1 MDQYVSAMGE
11 GRTRQ
16 LVRALGWGLMITPLD
31 PRDPGDLPFV
41 LDNGEYAVWQAWI
54 EAQKRAGLT
63 EDEAMGKWIAGGWAE
78 PERDEDAFEV
88 FLERYGPRARWVV
101 APDIVA
107 AGQASLDRS
116 TRWMNRCRA
125 HCDMVLIAVQNGMTP
140 ADLAPYVSRQV
151 GIFLGGSTDWKKDE
165 MRTWGEFC
173 AEKRCH
179 YHIARVNTERR
190 YQIARWAGAHS
201 TDGTSGTKFT
211 KNMEKIDTWRRQQ
224 TLFKPGW
231 DDAA

>member
-11 GRTRQ
+11 GRTRE
-16 LVRALGWGLMITPLD
+16 LVRALGWGLMITPMD
-31 PRDPGDLPFV
+31 PRDPGDIPFV
-41 LDNGEYAVWQAWI
+41 LDNGEYAVWQAWM
-54 EAQKRAGLT
+54 AARQKESLT
-63 EDEAMGKWIAGGWAE
+63 EGEAMARWLAGGWAE
-78 PERDEDAFEV
+78 PERSEEGFEA

-125 HCDMVLIAVQNGMTP
+125 FCDMVLIAVQNGMEP
-140 ADLAPYVSRQV
+140 SDLRPFVGRQV
-151 GIFLGGSTDWKKDE
+151 GIFLGGSTEWKKDE
-165 MRTWGEFC
+165 MRKWGEFC
-173 AEKRCH
+173 HKMGCH
-179 YHIARVNTERR
+179 YHVARVNTERR

-211 KNMEKIDTWRRQQ
+211 KNMGKIDTWRRQG
-224 TLFKPGW
+224 TLFLPGSE
-231 DDAA
+231 AA